1 MSTTFQPPW
10 SHSLTDDHSYS
21 GIATHYLHSSSLPD
35 LEARLGEL
43 QFKDSMTLQDRLQII
58 NSTIEE
64 FTTGLPH
71 DQPISAPV
79 SGPIRASID
88 YCFQP
93 ANDIT
98 AVLDALEGMIQLEDT
113 HALKSIISPWAEKT
127 KSTILQRS
135 PTSVRVALRQL
146 REGRR
151 WTIAETFR
159 NEHVIASKFMEHPDF
174 VEGVSSLLIRK
185 PKTTPQWKPA
195 SLEAVSD
202 SEVDSFFSA
211 RPSLELLSTKDYG
224 DYPHAWTGLPRE
236 QEVQEFVGAK
246 RVGVQ
251 QVVEHFEQKT
261 GGKMG
266 VREKVSEI
274 LDRKGDVVDGMVSW
288 KR

>member
-1 MSTTFQPPW
+1 MKLQ
-10 SHSLTDDHSYS
+10 
-21 GIATHYLHSSSLPD
+21 
-35 LEARLGEL
+35 ARLA
-43 QFKDSMTLQDRLQII
+43 II

-71 DQPISAPV
+71 DQPIAATI
-79 SGPIRASID
+79 SGRIRGAID

-98 AVLDALEGMIQLEDT
+98 AVLDALEGMIQLDPSHEDKD
-113 HALKSIISPWAEKT
+113 LISPWAEKT
-127 KSTILQRS
+127 KATILQRS
-135 PTSVRVALRQL
+135 PTSVHVTLRQL

-151 WTIAETFR
+151 WSIAETFR
-159 NEHVIASKFMEHPDF
+159 QEHTIASKFMEHPDF

-202 SEVDSFFSA
+202 AQVDSFFSP
-211 RPSLELLSTKDYG
+211 RPTLQLLSQNDYS
-224 DYPHAWTGLPRE
+224 DYPHAWIGLPRE
-236 QEVQEFVGAK
+236 QEVQDFVGEK
-246 RVGVQ
+246 RVTVE
-251 QVVEHFEQKT
+251 QVVEHFERKT

-274 LDRKGDVVDGMVSW
+274 LGRKCDVLEEGMMSW